1 MLMAP
6 QELLFL
12 LVIFVANTFEAMTG
26 FAGTLL
32 AMPASI
38 MLIGVD
44 EAKTV
49 LNVVALICCSWIA
62 IRYYEHINKKEFIKI
77 AGFMLLGMI
86 VGIGLFDFVSLNYLL
101 KIYAVVIILIAL
113 KNIFV
118 KRVISLP
125 AAGMIAIILIAGI
138 IHGMFLSGGSFLII
152 YAISALKNKAEFR
165 ATLASVWV
173 VLDSI
178 MLFNQTRL
186 GHLNSDT
193 IPLILWSIIPL
204 VFAIALGNRLH
215 ERINQQ
221 SFLMLTYILLLISG
235 ISLIIK

>member
-1 MLMAP
+1 MLMGLP
-6 QELLFL
+6 ELLFL

-49 LNVVALICCSWIA
+49 LNVIALICCSWIA
-62 IRYYEHINKKEFIKI
+62 VRYRAHINKKEFMKI
-77 AGFMLLGMI
+77 AGFMLFGMV
-86 VGIGLFDFVSLNYLL
+86 VGILLYDFVAISYLL
-101 KIYAVVIILIAL
+101 KVYAVIIILIAL
-113 KNIFV
+113 KNIFI
-118 KRVISLP
+118 KKIITFPSI
-125 AAGMIAIILIAGI
+125 GMIVIILVAGI
-138 IHGMFLSGGSFLII
+138 IHGMFLSGGSFLVI
-152 YAISALKNKAEFR
+152 YAIFALKDKAEFR

-178 MLFNQTRL
+178 MLFNQIRL
-186 GHLNSDT
+186 GHLNNET
-193 IPLILWSIIPL
+193 IPLILLSIIPL
-204 VFAIALGNRLH
+204 VFAIAIGNRLH
-215 ERINQQ
+215 ERINQK
-221 SFLMLTYILLLISG
+221 SFLKLTYILLLISG